1 MRHTESRL
9 QVNCV
14 SWFRLAHRPLSSL
27 LFSVPNGACV
37 SASQGRI
44 LKAEGMTA
52 GVSDLILLVP
62 NSQYHA
68 LAIEMKQDKVE
79 WRLGKETHTKT
90 YQRPEQREWQAAVEA
105 QGYRYEVV
113 RTETEF
119 KTLIEAYL
127 NEKD

>member
-1 MRHTESRL
+1 MKHTESRL

-14 SWFRLAHRPLSSL
+14 SWFRLAHREDCAL

-52 GVSDLILLVP
+52 GVSDLILLRP
-62 NSQYHA
+62 SSRHHA
-68 LAIEMKQDKVE
+68 LCIEMKQDRVE
-79 WRLGKETHTKT
+79 WRLGREHHTRT
-90 YQRPEQREWQAAVEA
+90 YQRPEQREWQSAVEA

-113 RTETEF
+113 RTFDDF
-119 KTLIEAYL
+119 KTLIEQYYA
-127 NEKD
+127 E